1 MNRAVFGR
9 SHPCNQDTNIIM
21 KSVFPAGVVT
31 FLLLA
36 LASGCG
42 QAGQNQY
49 TAKATA
55 DREEAPAETK
65 AEPSAEQMAPEGAPD
80 VELLTQI
87 YPGLDIE
94 NMRQTEAGLWE
105 VSQGTAYGYLTGD
118 GRYLVQGDLVDLQSG
133 ESLTEN
139 RRNESRK
146 QVIEQIGEA
155 QMVTFAPEGET
166 KHVIYV
172 FTDVDCGYCRKLHAE
187 IDELNELG
195 IEVRYAAFPRGGMQ
209 SRAASVMQ
217 SVWCAEDPKAALTAA
232 KQGKD
237 VDDAS
242 CTNPV
247 ARQFALGQQVG
258 VQGTPAIFLANG
270 VMIPGYQPA
279 AQLAAIALENQ
290 Q

>member
-1 MNRAVFGR
+1 MRLKLGLAA
-9 SHPCNQDTNIIM
+9 M
-21 KSVFPAGVVT
+21 
-31 FLLLA
+31 LA
-36 LASGCG
+36 LAATPVMATPDQAIRDALKQLNFDVPVKAVSASPVEGLHMVELESGRVL
-42 QAGQNQY
+42 Y
-49 TAKATA
+49 ATA
-55 DREEAPAETK
+55 DGK
-65 AEPSAEQMAPEGAPD
+65 
-80 VELLTQI
+80 
-87 YPGLDIE
+87 YF
-94 NMRQTEAGLWE
+94 
-105 VSQGTAYGYLTGD
+105 
-118 GRYLVQGDLVDLQSG
+118 VQGALIEVNDGQPRNLTSIAEARNIGAVINDLPQQELIV
-133 ESLTEN
+133 
-139 RRNESRK
+139 
-146 QVIEQIGEA
+146 
-155 QMVTFAPEGET
+155 FAPEQPKT
-166 KHVIYV
+166 HITV